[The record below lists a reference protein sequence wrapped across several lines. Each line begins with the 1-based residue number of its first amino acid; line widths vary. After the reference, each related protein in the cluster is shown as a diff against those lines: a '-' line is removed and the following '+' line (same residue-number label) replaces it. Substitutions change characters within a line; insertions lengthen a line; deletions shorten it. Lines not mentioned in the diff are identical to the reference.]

1 MLGWFFLLAGL
12 WCAEGS
18 QFRRWLLLLGGRVV
32 PAILIA
38 AFTIG
43 YMYSRDQPGGIA
55 SFSAVLTTYSVPD
68 KVLSS
73 WFELLALAL
82 LACRWVVDDSATV
95 KVPRPLVTLSIVLGF
110 LAAALG
116 LLAYALVRMFYS
128 QRSSRGPVTST
139 H

>member
-1 MLGWFFLLAGL
+1 MLFI
-12 WCAEGS
+12 
-18 QFRRWLLLLGGRVV
+18 GGRGV

-38 AFTIG
+38 AFIIG
-43 YMYSRDQPGGIA
+43 FFYSRDQPGGIT

-82 LACRWVVDDSATV
+82 LACRWVVDDSVAV
-95 KVPRPLVTLSIVLGF
+95 QVPKPIVTISIALGF

-116 LLAYALVRMFYS
+116 LFAYALVRGLYLR
-128 QRSSRGPVTST
+128 RSSRRAVG
-139 H
+139 